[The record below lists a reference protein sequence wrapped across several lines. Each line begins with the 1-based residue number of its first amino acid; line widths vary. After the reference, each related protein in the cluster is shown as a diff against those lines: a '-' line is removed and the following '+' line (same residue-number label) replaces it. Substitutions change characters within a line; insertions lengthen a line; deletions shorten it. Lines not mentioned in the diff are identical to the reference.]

1 MLKKSKPIIGIS
13 VGDPNGIG
21 IEVILKSLKDVSIL
35 EKCCVVVFSDFEL
48 IKNQM
53 SFFNIDL
60 PLKEVDD
67 LNSFDSSCINIYPIN
82 NNKIS
87 ISHGKP
93 TTQGGNYSRDSL
105 FEAVKALKNKSV
117 DALVT
122 GPINKKNIQSDD
134 FQFKGHTDFLDD
146 EFKGKSL
153 MFMVSKDIKV
163 ALLTE
168 HIPLSSVKDHLNENL
183 IEFRIREVFKSLSND
198 FGIERPKVATLS
210 IDPHVG
216 DQGVIGNDDQ
226 KLLKPVLNKLI
237 AESFHIK
244 GPFSSDSFFGSKLYK
259 NFDAIVAVYHDQ
271 GLIPFKTLTFGK
283 GVNFT
288 AGLDIVRTSPDHGTA
303 YDISG
308 KNIANYDS
316 FKSAIFTSIEIV
328 KNRGKN

>member
-1 MLKKSKPIIGIS
+1 MLKKSKPIVGIS

-21 IEVILKSLKDVSIL
+21 LEVILKSLDDKFVLDECSVI
-35 EKCCVVVFSDFEL
+35 VFSNFKL

-53 SFFNIDL
+53 SFFNIEL
-60 PLKEVDD
+60 PLKEISDFNGYD
-67 LNSFDSSCINIYPIN
+67 ERCINVYPIN
-82 NNKIS
+82 KKEIKLTY
-87 ISHGKP
+87 GKL
-93 TTQGGNYSRDSL
+93 TIEGGGYSKDSL
-105 FEAVKALKNKSV
+105 FAAVKALKNKEI

-134 FQFKGHTDFLDD
+134 FQFKGHTDFLDN
-146 EFKGKSL
+146 EFQGESL
-153 MFMVSKDIKV
+153 MFMVSKEIKV

-168 HIPLSSVKDHLNENL
+168 HIPLSRVKDHLNKNL
-183 IEFRIREVFKSLSND
+183 IEFRIREVFKSLFND
-198 FGIERPKVATLS
+198 FGIKRPKVAVLS

-216 DQGVIGNDDQ
+216 DQGVIGNDDE
-226 KLLKPVLNKLI
+226 KLLKPVLDKLK
-237 AESFHIK
+237 AELYDVK
-244 GPFSSDSFFGSKLYK
+244 GPFASDSFFGSKLYK
-259 NFDAIVAVYHDQ
+259 NFDAIVATYHDQ

-316 FKSAIFTSIEIV
+316 FKSAIFTAIEIV
-328 KNRGKN
+328 KNREKN

>member
-1 MLKKSKPIIGIS
+1 MLKKSKPIVGIS

-21 IEVILKSLKDVSIL
+21 LEVILKSLDDKFVLDECSVI
-35 EKCCVVVFSDFEL
+35 VFSNFKL
-48 IKNQM
+48 IKDQM

-60 PLKEVDD
+60 PLKEISDFNGYD
-67 LNSFDSSCINIYPIN
+67 ERCINVYPIN
-82 NNKIS
+82 KKEIKLS
-87 ISHGKP
+87 YGKM
-93 TTQGGNYSRDSL
+93 TTEGGVYSKDSL
-105 FEAVKALKNKSV
+105 FAAVKSLKNKEI

-134 FQFKGHTDFLDD
+134 FQFKGHTDFLDN
-146 EFKGKSL
+146 EFQGESL
-153 MFMVSKDIKV
+153 MFMVSKEIKV
-163 ALLTE
+163 ALFTE
-168 HIPLSSVKDHLNENL
+168 HIPLSRVKDHLNKNL
-183 IEFRIREVFKSLSND
+183 IEFRIREVFKSLFND
-198 FGIERPKVATLS
+198 FGIKRPKVAVLS

-226 KLLKPVLNKLI
+226 NLLKPVLDKLK
-237 AESFHIK
+237 AESYDVK
-244 GPFSSDSFFGSKLYK
+244 GPFASDSFFGSKLYK
-259 NFDAIVAVYHDQ
+259 NFDAIVATYHDQ

-316 FKSAIFTSIEIV
+316 FKSAIFTAIEIV
-328 KNRGKN
+328 KNREKN

>member
-1 MLKKSKPIIGIS
+1 MLKKSKPIVGIS

-21 IEVILKSLKDVSIL
+21 LEVILKSLDDKFVLDECSVI
-35 EKCCVVVFSDFEL
+35 VFSNFKL

-60 PLKEVDD
+60 PLKEISDFNGYD
-67 LNSFDSSCINIYPIN
+67 ERCINVYPV
-82 NNKIS
+82 NKKEIKLS
-87 ISHGKP
+87 YGKL
-93 TTQGGNYSRDSL
+93 TNEGGVYSKDSL
-105 FEAVKALKNKSV
+105 FAAVKSLKNKEI

-134 FQFKGHTDFLDD
+134 FQFRGHTDFLDN
-146 EFKGKSL
+146 EFQGKSL
-153 MFMVSKDIKV
+153 MFMVSKEIKV

-168 HIPLSSVKDHLNENL
+168 HIPLSRVKDHLNKNL
-183 IEFRIREVFKSLSND
+183 IEFRIREVFKSLFND
-198 FGIERPKVATLS
+198 FGIKRPKVAVLS

-226 KLLKPVLNKLI
+226 NLLKPVLDKLK
-237 AESFHIK
+237 AESYDVK
-244 GPFSSDSFFGSKLYK
+244 GPFASDSFFGSKLYK
-259 NFDAIVAVYHDQ
+259 NFDAIVATYHDQ

-316 FKSAIFTSIEIV
+316 FKSAIFTAIEIV
-328 KNRGKN
+328 KNREKN

>member
-1 MLKKSKPIIGIS
+1 MLKKSKPVVGIS
-13 VGDPNGIG
+13 IGDPNGIG
-21 IEVILKSLKDVSIL
+21 LEVILKSLENKSVLDICSVI
-35 EKCCVVVFSDFEL
+35 VFSNFKL
-48 IKNQM
+48 MKNQM

-60 PLKEVDD
+60 PLKEISDF
-67 LNSFDSSCINIYPIN
+67 NSYDERCINVYQIN
-82 NNKIS
+82 KKEIKLS
-87 ISHGKP
+87 YGKL
-93 TTQGGNYSRDSL
+93 TVEGGVYSKDSL
-105 FEAVKALKNKSV
+105 FAAVKSLKNKEI

-134 FQFKGHTDFLDD
+134 FQYKGHTDFLDY
-146 EFKGKSL
+146 EFQGESL
-153 MFMVSKDIKV
+153 MFMVSKEIKV

-168 HIPLSSVKDHLNENL
+168 HIPLSSVKDHLSENL
-183 IEFRIREVFKSLSND
+183 IEFRIKQVFNSLLND
-198 FGIERPKVATLS
+198 FGIKRPKVAVLS

-216 DQGVIGNDDQ
+216 DQGVIGNDDE
-226 KLLKPVLNKLI
+226 KLLKPVLNKLM
-237 AESFHIK
+237 AESYDIK
-244 GPFSSDSFFGSKLYK
+244 GPFASDSFFGSKLYK
-259 NFDAIVAVYHDQ
+259 NFDAIVATYHDQ

-328 KNRGKN
+328 KNRLKN

>member
-1 MLKKSKPIIGIS
+1 MLKKSKPIVGIS

-21 IEVILKSLKDVSIL
+21 LEVILKSLDDKFVLDECSVI
-35 EKCCVVVFSDFEL
+35 VFSNFKL

-60 PLKEVDD
+60 PLKEISDFNGYD
-67 LNSFDSSCINIYPIN
+67 ESCINVYPIN
-82 NNKIS
+82 KKEFKLS
-87 ISHGKP
+87 YGKL
-93 TTQGGNYSRDSL
+93 TSEGGVYSRNSL
-105 FEAVKALKNKSV
+105 FAAVKSLKNKEI

-134 FQFKGHTDFLDD
+134 FQFKGHTDFLNN
-146 EFKGKSL
+146 EFQGKSL
-153 MFMVSKDIKV
+153 MFMVSKEIKV

-168 HIPLSSVKDHLNENL
+168 HIPLSNVKDHLNKNL
-183 IEFRIREVFKSLSND
+183 IEFRIREVFKSLFND
-198 FGIERPKVATLS
+198 FGIKRPKVALLS

-226 KLLKPVLNKLI
+226 NLLKPVLDKLK
-237 AESFHIK
+237 AESYDIK
-244 GPFSSDSFFGSKLYK
+244 GPFASDSFFGSKLYK
-259 NFDAIVAVYHDQ
+259 NFDAIVAPYHDQ

-316 FKSAIFTSIEIV
+316 FKSAIFTAIEIV
-328 KNRGKN
+328 KNREKN